1 MATVFRIFGY
11 HEEGVKTLY
20 TNIVCARASQIILL
34 VHSFIEKVLQRHG
47 HWANVIYHSR
57 AVDCS
62 EGPLS

>member
-1 MATVFRIFGY
+1 MATVFRIFGH

-34 VHSFIEKVLQRHG
+34 VHRSYRWSSKDMA

-57 AVDCS
+57 AVNCS